1 MLKNVSKITSELS
14 KAESIP
20 HTRQI
25 LRQWKDAGTLGSNLF
40 SLLLQC
46 NLDICWQLTFQSRT
60 LRNEFGKQPTSP
72 TPHTD
77 VPALSELKILEP
89 KADNSELSVQ
99 DIKSF
104 LGPVSVWDKHYSQAA
119 HTWIP
124 TENTFGE
131 NYERSVKDLDP
142 IPLQSFLRK
151 IEKGWIERQSQASQ
165 GDQKSRSATSK
176 EPSPTDQDLD
186 VLAEQLVRQISTCL
200 DNEVEASKISTV
212 A

>member
-1 MLKNVSKITSELS
+1 MLKNVSKIASELS

-20 HTRQI
+20 HTRQV
-25 LRQWKDAGTLGSNLF
+25 LRQWKDAGTLGSNLV

-46 NLDICWQLTFQSRT
+46 SWDICWQLIYQSRT

-77 VPALSELKILEP
+77 VPAFSELKILEP
-89 KADNSELSVQ
+89 KADDTELSVQ

-131 NYERSVKDLDP
+131 NYGRSVKNLDP

-151 IEKGWIERQSQASQ
+151 VEKGWIERQSQASQ
-165 GDQKSRSATSK
+165 GDQKSGTGAATSK

-200 DNEVEASKISTV
+200 DNEEEVSRI
-212 A
+212 